1 MITLENT
8 NFFKGQ
14 IYDILFYVIVVFK
27 LKLVS

>member
-1 MITLENT
+1 MIILENT

-14 IYDILFYVIVVFK
+14 IYDILFYVTVVFK